1 MSKPAAATQASQPDS
16 TGRDRRVFPRRSFVR
31 PCKVQRTGDVRFE
44 AGETTNISAGGAL
57 IKVAGRQPIRP
68 GERLR
73 VGVAWETKGV
83 LESGSLL
90 PARVVRVVPI
100 DFHHQ
105 AVAIQYDRPLAEQA
119 PLSMQVV
126 ERERAAV
133 AA

>member
-1 MSKPAAATQASQPDS
+1 MSHQANAAAPDPTDS

-57 IKVAGRQPIRP
+57 IKVAGRQPIHP

-105 AVAIQYDRPLAEQA
+105 AVAVQYDRPLTEQA
-119 PLSMQVV
+119 PLSMRKV
-126 ERERAAV
+126 ERDREALAA
-133 AA
+133 

>member
-1 MSKPAAATQASQPDS
+1 MSQPASATVPATQAS
-16 TGRDRRVFPRRSFVR
+16 TGRDRRIFPRRSFVR

-44 AGETTNISAGGAL
+44 AGETTNISASGAL
-57 IKVAGRQPIRP
+57 IRVAGRQPIRP

-73 VGVAWETKGV
+73 VGVAWESNGV

-119 PLSMQVV
+119 PLAMQTV
-126 ERERAAV
+126 ERERTAV